1 MNPHNDRNCLFMGL
15 PNSGKSTFIGALW
28 HILESKEIPS
38 SLMIEAEPD
47 NREYL
52 NKLREAWLK
61 YEAPGR
67 TSGQYKPLEFQIKQ
81 DGKEGSFMFNFPD
94 VSGEL
99 YESQFEHRSL
109 STDYHKLV
117 SSCSG
122 VLLFINPDYVRAP
135 NLITD
140 VDDIEKSK
148 EEFFAEIF
156 KKAQELK
163 KVASESD
170 VVDEGQGEKENT
182 RTKEI
187 KWKHQYSQTQVKII
201 DLLQMI
207 VPFIRRPCRIAF
219 IISAWDVIM
228 EANQLQPIKL
238 TPAKWF
244 ATQVPL
250 LHQFM
255 LSNADSFMY
264 DVFGV
269 SAQGGS
275 YKKDK
280 VEQLYGLTSP
290 SERVVVQY
298 GNDLGK
304 DITLPIKWLL
314 NE

>member
-1 MNPHNDRNCLFMGL
+1 MNPHNDRHCLFMGL

-28 HILESKEIPS
+28 HILQSREIPS
-38 SLMIEAEPD
+38 SLMIEAEPE

-61 YEAPGR
+61 FEPPGR
-67 TSGQYKPLEFQIKQ
+67 TTAQYKPLEFQIKQ
-81 DGKEGSFMFNFPD
+81 DGKEGGFVFNFPD

-117 SSCSG
+117 TSCSG

-140 VDDIEKSK
+140 VDDIEKSR
-148 EEFFAEIF
+148 EAFFGEI
-156 KKAQELK
+156 LK
-163 KVASESD
+163 KVQEQKKVVSESN
-170 VVDEGQGEKENT
+170 VVEEKLGEKENT
-182 RTKEI
+182 GTKEI
-187 KWKHQYSQTQVKII
+187 KWQHKYSQTQVKII

-207 VPFIRRPCRIAF
+207 MPFIQRQCRIAF
-219 IISAWDVIM
+219 IISAWDVII
-228 EANQLQPIKL
+228 EANQLQPTKD
-238 TPAKWF
+238 TPAGWF
-244 ATQVPL
+244 TKQVPL

-255 LSNADSFMY
+255 ESNGDSFLY
-264 DVFGV
+264 EVFGV

-280 VEQLYGLTSP
+280 VQQLYKLNLP
-290 SERVVVQY
+290 SERVVVQH
-298 GNDLGK
+298 GDDVGK